1 MVIWSLRMRGLAVAA
16 GRKTSCPGRWWY
28 GNLQR
33 SGPMLIG

>member
-1 MVIWSLRMRGLAVAA
+1 MVISPPGARRAE
-16 GRKTSCPGRWWY
+16 KISCPGPWWC